1 MNVIK
6 VDPADAYRVNVNGQR
21 WYADPLASCVVAP
34 AALDARF
41 PSVSAVKKA
50 AAQDW
55 TSVTLRRLATA
66 LDDNPAMYK
75 GMDVVDI
82 KALMTHTDK
91 SALNAAAL
99 RGTNVHTI
107 IEDLMAGRPVSI
119 DEGMPGHV
127 YLDSAKAMLAA
138 LDAELLHAECVL
150 FNRSL
155 HGHGFAGTCDAL
167 VRLPDGKTYIV
178 DWKSR
183 GESNVCYPLEKSQ
196 LGLYSLA
203 EYLIVDGKRQPMPV
217 IDGLLIASVT
227 PTGHLFYDIDLYAA
241 QASGVALHAWWTATQ
256 HERDG
261 IARGVKSLPKIA
273 MVAVDPPLTAA
284 VVLTPQEQH
293 AAVSSR
299 FIDGDE
305 DEGGQADIAAYILLE
320 QRYKEL
326 DDAGRT
332 WISDIARQ
340 ATQHGVGFH
349 SSFEKTVRR
358 FEILR
363 GLVML
368 AAFEPKDETVRCLL
382 EQTIGDCAHFEALTV
397 GHLVGTCTADEAKR
411 FALDCHAYVDGHLKP
426 VVDTNGRVR
435 LLAA

>member
-6 VDPADAYRVNVNGQR
+6 LDPADAYRVTLDGQR

-34 AALDARF
+34 ASDAVH

-50 AAQDW
+50 AASDW
-55 TSVTLRRLATA
+55 TGVTLRRLAVA
-66 LDDNPAMYK
+66 LEAAPDMYR
-75 GMDVVDI
+75 GMDVTDI
-82 KALMTHTDK
+82 KALMAYTDK
-91 SALNAAAL
+91 SGLNAAGQ

-107 IEDLMAGRPVSI
+107 IEDLMAGRPVSVN
-119 DEGMPGHV
+119 EGMPGHH
-127 YLDSAKAMLAA
+127 YLGAATAMLTA

-150 FNRSL
+150 FNRTL
-155 HGHGFAGTCDAL
+155 HGKGFGGTADAI
-167 VRLPDGKTYIV
+167 VRLPDGRTVIV

-183 GESNVCYPLEKSQ
+183 GESNTVYTAEKQQ

-203 EYLIVDGKRQPMPV
+203 EYLIVGGKRHPMPV

-227 PTGHLFYDIDLYAA
+227 PTGHAFYDIDLYAA
-241 QASGVALHAWWTATQ
+241 QASGVALHAWWTATT

-261 IARGVKSLPKIA
+261 IGKGVKSLPKTA
-273 MVAVDPPLTAA
+273 TVAVDPPLTAA

-293 AAVSSR
+293 AAVR
-299 FIDGDE
+299 QEIGDN
-305 DEGGQADIAAYILLE
+305 DEGGQADVAAYILLE
-320 QRYKEL
+320 NRYKEL
-326 DDAGRT
+326 DDVGRD

-340 ATQHGVGFH
+340 ATQHGVTFH
-349 SSFEKTVRR
+349 SSSAKTVRR

-368 AAFEPKDETVRCLL
+368 AAVEPDDETVRCLL
-382 EQTIGDCAHFEALTV
+382 ERTIGDVAHFEALTL
-397 GHLVGTCTADEAKR
+397 GHLLGTCTANEAKA
-411 FALDCHAYVDGHLKP
+411 FALDCHTYVDGHFIARC
-426 VVDTNGRVR
+426 DTNGRVR